1 MSNVVRN
8 AVLEQRKELADRAN
22 LLKSQWQEVKDNLQA
37 RKTELDQ
44 IQADIAEIDAWVLVN
59 PAVVLPA

>member
-22 LLKSQWQEVKDNLQA
+22 LLKSQWQEVKDNLQM

-44 IQADIAEIDAWVLVN
+44 AQADIAEIDAWLLAN
-59 PAVVLPA
+59 PAVVQPA

>member
-22 LLKSQWQEVKDNLQA
+22 LLKSQWQDVKDNLQA
-37 RKTELDQ
+37 RKIELDQ
-44 IQADIAEIDAWVLVN
+44 AQAEIAEIDTWLAAN
-59 PAVVLPA
+59 PAVVQPA

>member
-8 AVLEQRKELADRAN
+8 AVLVQRKELADTAS

-37 RKTELDQ
+37 RQAELNRA
-44 IQADIAEIDAWVLVN
+44 QADIAEIDAWLLAN
-59 PAVVLPA
+59 PAI